1 MTGGLWGDEFE
12 TRVEAELASSSTAAR
27 VLKLRDERGIG
38 LMEAKRIVL
47 REELIADIEAS
58 KSIDDIK
65 ALLLRIV

>member
-12 TRVEAELASSSTAAR
+12 TRVEAELATSSAADR
-27 VLKLRDERGIG
+27 VRKMREERGIG
-38 LMEAKRIVL
+38 MLEAKRIVM